1 MGLFD
6 KLKDK
11 ATKTV
16 ADQMDNLKSKD
27 IGGKNIGD
35 LIKPLE
41 DTTNNIMTN
50 HKEGKKE
57 QVLTLPVKKP
67 FSSQLGSISI
77 RRDINNYFYLSN
89 KYDPQS
95 PRYKFERFDWG
106 GSSFTEE
113 TITKGDIKTKGRMGQ
128 TLVGAAVAGPVGALV
143 GASGKRKSKV
153 DTTSKTTTTEN
164 GSEGTIYLRNVS
176 DSSIKEVKVFL
187 VSSEAENLERF
198 IANVNYETQEVEV
211 PELDPMAEL
220 TRLKEMLD
228 MELITQED
236 FDSKKKQILGL

>member
-11 ATKTV
+11 ASKTV

-67 FSSQLGSISI
+67 FSSQLGSITI

-89 KYDPQS
+89 KYDPQA

-198 IANVNYETQEVEV
+198 IANVNYKSQEAVTTEV
-211 PELDPMAEL
+211 DSIAEL
-220 TRLKEMLD
+220 SRLKEMLD
-228 MELITQED
+228 MDLITQED
-236 FDSKKKQILGL
+236 FDNKKKQILGL

>member
-11 ATKTV
+11 ATG
-16 ADQMDNLKSKD
+16 QMDNLKSKD
-27 IGGKNIGD
+27 IVGKNIGD

-41 DTTNNIMTN
+41 DATNNIMTN

-57 QVLTLPVKKP
+57 QILALPVKKP
-67 FSSQLGSISI
+67 FSNQLGSITI

-95 PRYKFERFDWG
+95 PRYRFERFDWG

-211 PELDPMAEL
+211 PELDSMAEL

>member
-6 KLKDK
+6 KLKEK
-11 ATKTV
+11 ASS
-16 ADQMDNLKSKD
+16 QMDNLKSKD

-57 QVLTLPVKKP
+57 QVLSLPIKKA
-67 FSSQLGSISI
+67 FSSQLGSITI

-95 PRYKFERFDWG
+95 PRYRFERFDWG

-113 TITKGDIKTKGRMGQ
+113 TITKGDIKTKGRMGK

-198 IANVNYETQEVEV
+198 IANVNYETQEVEA
-211 PELDPMAEL
+211 PELDSMAEL